1 MPLVPLPGASVSTF
15 LSANYHAHLPVEE
28 EARGIVV
35 GDEEHWSHGERA
47 PTSSPTKP
55 MRRCSAAASDV
66 KREHYLPTNVTCMW
80 LTCLGSESGGPG
92 GEATK
97 SFLLLSHMRP
107 L

>member
-35 GDEEHWSHGERA
+35 GDEEHWSHGERG
-47 PTSSPTKP
+47 PTWSPTKP
-55 MRRCSAAASDV
+55 MRRCSATASDV
-66 KREHYLPTNVTCMW
+66 KCELYWNVTCIW
-80 LTCLGSESGGPG
+80 FSCLGSESGGPG
-92 GEATK
+92 GEPTHPP
-97 SFLLLSHMRP
+97 LLVHMRP